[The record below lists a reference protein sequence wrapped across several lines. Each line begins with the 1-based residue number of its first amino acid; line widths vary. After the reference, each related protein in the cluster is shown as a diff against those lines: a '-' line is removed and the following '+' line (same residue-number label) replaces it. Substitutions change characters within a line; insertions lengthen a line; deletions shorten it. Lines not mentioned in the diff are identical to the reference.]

1 MIPARRSEPVM
12 RFFDVYVRRYLRRH
26 FSRVRL
32 WGTPSQIG
40 VPSGLPLVCVMSHAS
55 WWDVLIGYHLARQ
68 VTRRE
73 SYAPMDEAQLQRYR
87 ILARLGVY
95 SVDRF
100 SVPGVRAF
108 LRYTGTLLTGER
120 SVWITPQGEIV
131 SNWQRPIRFQMGVGH
146 LIRRL
151 PEVVVVPVAVHYE
164 FLEEPR
170 PEIFVRFG
178 PARHFRAAR
187 ENPVEIAARLERDLE
202 VALDR
207 LLDDVT
213 TRALDGYTVLL
224 DGRTSTSLVYDAVR
238 SIRAWL
244 TGRPDPAR
252 HGDLVSDPRKGRTK

>member
-1 MIPARRSEPVM
+1 MIPARRSNPVM

-32 WGTPSQIG
+32 WGAPDEIG
-40 VPSGLPLVCVMSHAS
+40 VPSGVPLVCVMSHAS

-68 VTRRE
+68 VIRRE

-108 LRYTGTLLTGER
+108 LRYTGALLTGDR

-131 SNWQRPIRFQMGVGH
+131 SNWQRPVRFQMGVGH

-151 PEVVVVPVAVHYE
+151 PEVAVVPVAVHYE

-170 PEIFVRFG
+170 PEVFVRFG
-178 PARHFRAAR
+178 TVRHLRAPR
-187 ENPVEIAARLERDLE
+187 ESAAEITQLLERGLE
-202 VALDR
+202 ETLDR
-207 LLDDVT
+207 LLQDVMKRT
-213 TRALDGYTVLL
+213 LDGYTVVLE
-224 DGRTSTSLVYDAVR
+224 GKSSTSLVYDAVR
-238 SIRAWL
+238 SVRAWL

>member
-12 RFFDVYVRRYLRRH
+12 RFFDVYVRRYLGRH

-32 WGTPSQIG
+32 WGTPQEIG

-68 VTRRE
+68 VIRRE

-108 LRYTGTLLTGER
+108 LRYTGALLTGDR

-131 SNWQRPIRFQMGVGH
+131 SNWQRPVRFQMGVGH

-151 PEVVVVPVAVHYE
+151 PEVAVVPVAVHYE

-170 PEIFVRFG
+170 P
-178 PARHFRAAR
+178 
-187 ENPVEIAARLERDLE
+187 
-202 VALDR
+202 
-207 LLDDVT
+207 
-213 TRALDGYTVLL
+213 
-224 DGRTSTSLVYDAVR
+224 
-238 SIRAWL
+238 
-244 TGRPDPAR
+244 
-252 HGDLVSDPRKGRTK
+252 